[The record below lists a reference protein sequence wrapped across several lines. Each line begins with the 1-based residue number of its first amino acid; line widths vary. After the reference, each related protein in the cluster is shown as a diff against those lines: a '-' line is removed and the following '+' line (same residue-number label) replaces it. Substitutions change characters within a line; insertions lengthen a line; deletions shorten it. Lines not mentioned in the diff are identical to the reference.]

1 MAYSATAPCAAAQ
14 YSELKMTLYTNKEV
28 YYSGPDNNGVTIID
42 GSKMGT
48 TWVFS
53 WPVADGATP
62 DANIVGHLQGTG
74 VQVANT
80 PNLVYHYSLG
90 LVFEDKRFNGST
102 LQIQGT
108 SQING
113 EWSIVGGTG
122 LLTMAMGTV
131 KRTSVVDKDNTRISE
146 LKIHAYLASVKPT
159 TTSVCIKAGNHHD
172 ELRNY
177 GGGGSGAALGPS
189 VPLVTFIGGDNLLS
203 LLAKVKS
210 AVVCEFYSQIL
221 SQTDI
226 LRKLCLCLT

>member
-90 LVFEDKRFNGST
+90 LVFEDKRW
-102 LQIQGT
+102 
-108 SQING
+108 
-113 EWSIVGGTG
+113 ETG
-122 LLTMAMGTV
+122 
-131 KRTSVVDKDNTRISE
+131 K
-146 LKIHAYLASVKPT
+146 
-159 TTSVCIKAGNHHD
+159 CII
-172 ELRNY
+172 E
-177 GGGGSGAALGPS
+177 
-189 VPLVTFIGGDNLLS
+189 
-203 LLAKVKS
+203 
-210 AVVCEFYSQIL
+210 
-221 SQTDI
+221 
-226 LRKLCLCLT
+226 